1 MELAFVIDS
10 VRRYFWVVAI
20 AVVLGV
26 GAAVFLQGRGPAEY
40 RSSAVLLMVPP
51 AEASAIAVSGDNER
65 YVSGQLAYLGS
76 SGLAESVADELG
88 DGITG
93 AVVQAVMGFNH
104 VPSTDVVEVTA
115 TTEDPARSQQIADA
129 FVDRYIDSLREQL
142 EAAQGPELERLEQQL
157 DDMENELANIDNQIR
172 DRMAPF
178 LENPESGDAIPTLE
192 QVAPDLVSGKALLL
206 AEYERIQDAKI
217 DLELNARKV
226 ATVEVQAATL
236 PAAPEP
242 TGSKILLAAGL
253 VGGGFLG
260 LVAAVLLARLSPQ
273 LLGPRHA
280 EEILGQ
286 PLIGSFPKDGALTRP
301 PAALLRTLPDDVM
314 AFADLACVRA
324 EASSQAGSGSLVVV
338 VIGTD
343 RGAGATT
350 LATVLAN
357 RFATQGSEV
366 LLVDADS
373 RDPDIT
379 AAFARGGKGI
389 HDLLAIAS
397 SLPNLRDKADP
408 DLAECLRDTLVPN
421 LRVLGLGQAAV
432 AGGLR
437 RQHASP
443 LIAVT
448 SRIADVVVIDGG
460 PLMEASSTVQLAHL
474 ADSVVLLIPEHQ
486 KATGLEVI
494 GRQLRGRRGTLLT
507 VWSPLSHRS
516 RGGDAD
522 ATPPVD
528 RDADDGDGDVLSQLE
543 QYQGS
548 AVRPSARR

>member
-20 AVVLGV
+20 AVVFGV
-26 GAAVFLQGRGPAEY
+26 GAAVLLQGRGPEEY
-40 RSSAVLLMVPP
+40 RSSAVLLLVPP
-51 AEASAIAVSGDNER
+51 ADASSVALSGDNER

-76 SGLAESVADELG
+76 AGLAEGVADSLD

-93 AVVQAVMGFNH
+93 AVVQAVMSFNH

-115 TTEDPARSQQIADA
+115 TTGDPARSQQIADA
-129 FVDRYIDSLREQL
+129 FVDRYIESLREQL
-142 EAAQGPELERLEQQL
+142 EAAQGPELERLEGEL
-157 DDMENELANIDNQIR
+157 ETMDAELADIDEQIR

-192 QVAPDLVSGKALLL
+192 QVAPDLVSDKALLL
-206 AEYERIQDAKI
+206 DEYERIQDAKI

-236 PAAPEP
+236 PAAPVP

-253 VGGGFLG
+253 VGGGFMG

-280 EEILGQ
+280 EDILGQ
-286 PLIGSFPKDGALTRP
+286 PLVGTFPKDAALTRS
-301 PAALLRTLPDDVM
+301 PATLLRSLPDEVM
-314 AFADLACVRA
+314 VFADLACVRA
-324 EASSQAGSGSLVVV
+324 EASSQTGSGSLVVV
-338 VIGTD
+338 VIGAD

-350 LATVLAN
+350 LATVMAN

-379 AAFARGGKGI
+379 AAFGPNAKGV
-389 HDLLAIAS
+389 HDLLAIAPD
-397 SLPNLRDKADP
+397 LPDLRDKADP
-408 DLAECLRDTLVPN
+408 DLAECLRNTSVPN
-421 LRVLGLGQAAV
+421 LRVLGLGQAAT

-474 ADSVVLLIPEHQ
+474 ADAVVLLIPERQ
-486 KATGLEVI
+486 KASGLEVV
-494 GRQLRGRRGTLLT
+494 GRQLRGRRGSLLT
-507 VWSPLSHRS
+507 VWSAGHRG
-516 RGGDAD
+516 RGTGDVEPTADLDAD
-522 ATPPVD
+522 
-528 RDADDGDGDVLSQLE
+528 REDADDAFSQLE

-548 AVRPSARR
+548 AVRPTARR